1 MIQHDNANDIGA
13 IPLASHG
20 VTDIKEDDANVIS
33 TMDLFVRNFQKKDL
47 FMIKKFTNGSLTL
60 MILVSST
67 LYKNIHHVEGS

>member
-20 VTDIKEDDANVIS
+20 VTDINEDDANVIS